1 MEATLSP
8 ETYLEM
14 LGDWPAA
21 VGRFV
26 LAFSSCEYWTYVYLQ
41 QLGTRSVRAE
51 LANSKLSVRVERIL
65 KLARERGVAQDLYA
79 ELCSVSKRLRSLAKQ
94 RNFAAHNAPMAHV
107 FESIDTGQLEIRFE
121 IRGVNN
127 SERLVTKD
135 ALQAWFKDAVALEN
149 DLALLAGCISQA
161 TSE

>member
-1 MEATLSP
+1 M
-8 ETYLEM
+8 
-14 LGDWPAA
+14 
-21 VGRFV
+21 
-26 LAFSSCEYWTYVYLQ
+26 
-41 QLGTRSVRAE
+41 
-51 LANSKLSVRVERIL
+51 

-79 ELCSVSKRLRSLAKQ
+79 EKCLVSKRLRSLAKQ

-121 IRGVNN
+121 VRGVNN
-127 SERLVTKD
+127 SERLVTQD

-149 DLALLAGCISQA
+149 DLALLAGCISKP